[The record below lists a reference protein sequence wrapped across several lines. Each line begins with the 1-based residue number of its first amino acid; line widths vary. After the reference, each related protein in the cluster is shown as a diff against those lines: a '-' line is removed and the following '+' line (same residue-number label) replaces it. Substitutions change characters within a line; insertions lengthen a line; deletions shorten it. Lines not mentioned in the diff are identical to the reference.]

1 MEFRTAIKIHPEKP
15 AVEYNS
21 KIFLLGSCFVENIS
35 KKLDH
40 YRIQN
45 LSNPFGILYHPY
57 SMENFLKRVASEYKF
72 HEDDIFCYNDRWV
85 SFEAHSQ
92 VSSDSK
98 KNLLEELNK
107 KIKIARNYLKGT
119 SHCFIT
125 LGTTWFYRN
134 NNSGLPVANCHK
146 ISQKNFTKEI
156 IGIEETQNILRNII
170 SLVRS
175 INPGTT
181 IIFTISPVRH
191 LKDGMIENQRSK
203 GNLISAL
210 HDMLEKSHDENLKY
224 FPSYEILMDDLRDY
238 RFYGRDML
246 HPSEE
251 AVDYVWKLLVETY
264 FSSEAIEVMQKVE
277 KVQKDLSHRPFNP
290 DSPKHLEFR
299 DKLEKKVLDL
309 KKLYPHLHFPNFSQ
323 GWD

>member
-1 MEFRTAIKIHPEKP
+1 MEFRTAIKIKPEKP

-57 SMENFLKRVASEYKF
+57 SIENFLKRVVSESQFK
-72 HEDDIFCYNDRWV
+72 EEDIFCYNNRWV
-85 SFEAHSQ
+85 SYEAHSQ
-92 VSSDSK
+92 ISSDSQEG
-98 KNLLEELNK
+98 LISMLNTN
-107 KIKIARNYLKGT
+107 IKDTRDFLQGT

-125 LGTTWFYRN
+125 LGTSWFYRN
-134 NNSGLPVANCHK
+134 NNSRVPVANCHK
-146 ISQKNFTKEI
+146 IPQRNFSKEI
-156 IGIEETQNILRNII
+156 MGLDELRIVLQNII

-175 INPGTT
+175 INPETT
-181 IIFTISPVRH
+181 LIFTISPVRH
-191 LKDGMIENQRSK
+191 LKDGMIGNQRSK
-203 GNLISAL
+203 SNLISVL
-210 HDMLEKSHDENLKY
+210 HEVLENSHDENLKY

-251 AVDYVWKLLVETY
+251 AVEYVWKLLVETY
-264 FSSEAIEVMQKVE
+264 FSAEAIEVMQKVE

-290 DSPKHLEFR
+290 ASPKHLEFR
-299 DKLEKKVLDL
+299 NKLEQKIQNLQEF
-309 KKLYPHLHFPNFSQ
+309 YPHLKFPNFS
-323 GWD
+323 